1 MSAKDQ
7 VLIEA
12 MRLSEAER
20 AELADALF
28 ESLQGPPDPTAP
40 LAWDDEIARRMSDID
55 AGRAKLVPW
64 DEARRRIA
72 GAADDDAGASR

>member
-40 LAWDDEIARRMSDID
+40 QAWDDEIARGVSDIN
-55 AGRAKLVPW
+55 AGGAKLFPW
-64 DEARRRIA
+64 DEARLRIA
-72 GAADDDAGASR
+72 GDADDDGGASR